1 MSASVLSMDSPA
13 FRPRAP
19 GGGGGGGGT
28 PSTNSTFANSPH
40 TARNRAGSNGSGTG
54 SNGEGYS
61 NAVKSYSF
69 ETPDGYVFIYILC
82 LCIAVKFVHNV
93 LCYSF
98 WCTPSV
104 MLLLR
109 ICYLCI
115 MCTCLFYVYI

>member
-69 ETPDGYVFIYILC
+69 ETPDGYVFFYFILR
-82 LCIAVKFVHNV
+82 V
-93 LCYSF
+93 L
-98 WCTPSV
+98 
-104 MLLLR
+104 
-109 ICYLCI
+109 
-115 MCTCLFYVYI
+115 